1 MSPGHPAQP
10 AIIPKPKAD
19 LDFTQAT
26 IPDPGSGWIT
36 ALLAQKSARGTHDP
50 EFTSLLYLLYAL
62 RDRLTYDFVTSVVWQ
77 KGHRGRPVVARNDVL
92 DLLTSA
98 AHEQPQIDRWS
109 ESTRVK
115 LAGSV
120 LTALRD
126 FGVLEGKQKKFL
138 VQPQLPLSTAAAL
151 LRILVA
157 EGCRGRR
164 VLEDHTWRLFLI
176 TEAEVAQLLARL
188 AREGTIRFEK
198 TGTTVVLET
207 PAAWEGQR

>member
-1 MSPGHPAQP
+1 M
-10 AIIPKPKAD
+10 
-19 LDFTQAT
+19 
-26 IPDPGSGWIT
+26 
-36 ALLAQKSARGTHDP
+36 
-50 EFTSLLYLLYAL
+50 
-62 RDRLTYDFVTSVVWQ
+62 VWQ
-77 KGHRGRPVVARNDVL
+77 KGHRGRPVVAHNDVL
-92 DLLTSA
+92 DLLISA
-98 AHEQPQIDRWS
+98 AQEQPQIDRWS

-120 LTALRD
+120 LTAFRD

-138 VQPQLPLSTAAAL
+138 VQPQLPLSTATAL

-164 VLEDHTWRLFLI
+164 VLEHHTWRFYLI

-207 PAAWEGQR
+207 PAAWESP